1 MLGKLIKHDFK
12 SLSRLLLPV
21 QTVILGATI
30 IATAMFSFNIKSG
43 QSSIL
48 TGTGLDILR
57 IISIFM
63 AVLMLMAIIA
73 ASVLVAFI
81 IFYRFYKSFM
91 SDEGYLTFTLPVKPS
106 ELLWSKLICAVL
118 WILISS
124 VVIFISLNIFILFGT
139 SGTSFVNLAFY
150 KGAAV
155 FISETCHMYGSGLV
169 LPIIEFILMVFVSMV
184 YTILHVYLALII
196 GGAVARKHKLAAG
209 IGFYF
214 VINIIVGILSSI
226 LQFAMMPRMAASLST
241 MEGQLEGGQVLTAL
255 ISQMQPY
262 VLLSLGMSLVL
273 SVVFFIASNYLIKN
287 KLNLD

>member
-12 SLSRLLLPV
+12 SLSRLLLPI
-21 QTVILGATI
+21 QIVILGATI
-30 IATAMFSFNIKSG
+30 IATATFSFNLKSG

-57 IISIFM
+57 IISVFM
-63 AVLMLMAIIA
+63 SAIMLLAIIA

-91 SDEGYLTFTLPVKPS
+91 SDEGYLTFTLPVKTAK
-106 ELLWSKLICAVL
+106 LLWSKLICAVL
-118 WILISS
+118 WTFISS

-139 SGTSFVNLAFY
+139 SSTSFVNLEFY
-150 KGAAV
+150 KAAARL
-155 FISETCHMYGSGLV
+155 ISNIGHMYGSALV
-169 LPIIEFILMVFVSMV
+169 LPVIEFILMAFVSMV

-196 GGAVARKHKLAAG
+196 GGAVARKHKLVAG

-214 VINIIVGILSSI
+214 VINITVGILSSV
-226 LQFAMMPRMAASLST
+226 LQFAMMPKLAANLST
-241 MEGQLEGGQVLTAL
+241 MDAQIESGQVFTSL

-262 VLLSLGMSLVL
+262 VLLSLGMSIVL
-273 SVVFFIASNYLIKN
+273 SVVFFIVSNYLIKN